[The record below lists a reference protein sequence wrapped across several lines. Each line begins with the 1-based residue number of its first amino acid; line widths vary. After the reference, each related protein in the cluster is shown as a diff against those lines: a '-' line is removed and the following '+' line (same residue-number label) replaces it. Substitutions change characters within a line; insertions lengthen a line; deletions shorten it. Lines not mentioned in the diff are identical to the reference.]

1 MVVTHML
8 PPPRL
13 TILGRPPG
21 LMPPGPHVLPLRLI
35 ILARHPGLMQTGPRL
50 AGLTG
55 KEILRGRG
63 AVAAQARP
71 GAPDGQAVAARPP
84 RGPGPGRSPGMVGSK
99 GEPGMGMDLA

>member
-35 ILARHPGLMQTGPRL
+35 IL
-50 AGLTG
+50 
-55 KEILRGRG
+55 
-63 AVAAQARP
+63 V
-71 GAPDGQAVAARPP
+71 
-84 RGPGPGRSPGMVGSK
+84 
-99 GEPGMGMDLA
+99 